1 MSILKIEGLTKHY
14 VRGFRREK
22 VRALEDLHLEV
33 EKGEIF
39 GFLGPNGAGKTTTI
53 KLLLRLIFPTRGKAW
68 IQGKP
73 IEDRASRQRV
83 GYMPE
88 NPYFYRF
95 LTGEEFL
102 QFFGRLNG
110 LSKSAMTKKTT
121 ELIRLVGLEQ
131 AARMR
136 IGEYSRGM
144 VQRIGLAQAMLKDPQ
159 IILLDEP
166 LSGLDPIGRAEVRDF
181 ILKLRERGTTIFFCS
196 HILSDVE
203 SICERVAI
211 LNRGR
216 LLRTG
221 SISELMSSGRST
233 FEVAVRDHTPADTE
247 SFRSLATEHWEHGGV
262 LHLRLEDE
270 GKVKEFL
277 AKIPSTGAT
286 LLSLN
291 ERRESLESYFMRV
304 IGEATE
310 N

>member
-1 MSILKIEGLTKHY
+1 MPTLRIEGLTKHY
-14 VRGFRREK
+14 ARGFRREK

-68 IQGKP
+68 ILDRP
-73 IEDRASRQRV
+73 VEDRASRQHV

-95 LTGEEFL
+95 LSGEEFL
-102 QFFGRLNG
+102 RFYGKLNG
-110 LSKSAMTKKTT
+110 ISSPALSRKIA
-121 ELIRLVGLEQ
+121 ELIRLVGLQ
-131 AARMR
+131 HAARMR

-144 VQRIGLAQAMLKDPQ
+144 VQRIGLAQAMIKDPH

-221 SISELMSSGRST
+221 GISELMRAGRSS
-233 FEVAVRDHTPADTE
+233 FEAAVRNHTPAAAAAL
-247 SFRSLATEHWEHGGV
+247 SALASEHWEHGGV
-262 LHLRLEDE
+262 LHLRLDDE
-270 GKVKEFL
+270 AKVNEFL
-277 AKIPSTGAT
+277 ARVQSAGAS
-286 LLSLN
+286 LLSLQ
-291 ERRESLESYFMRV
+291 ERRESLESYFVRV
-304 IGEATE
+304 IGEATQ

>member
-1 MSILKIEGLTKHY
+1 MSMLLIEGLTKHFT
-14 VRGFRREK
+14 RGFRREK
-22 VRALEDLHLEV
+22 VRALEDLDLEV
-33 EKGEIF
+33 NEGEIF

-68 IQGKP
+68 IMGKP
-73 IEDRASRQRV
+73 IEERASRQGV

-102 QFFGRLNG
+102 HFYGRLNG
-110 LSKSAMTKKTT
+110 LNSSATKRRATD
-121 ELIRLVGLEQ
+121 LIRLVGLEG
-131 AARMR
+131 AARVR

-221 SISELMSSGRST
+221 SIGELMQSGRST
-233 FEVAVRDHTPADTE
+233 YEAAIRDCVPGDAE
-247 SFRSLATEHWEHGGV
+247 SFQAVASEYWEHGGV
-262 LHLRLEDE
+262 LHLRLDDE
-270 GKVKEFL
+270 AKVKQLL
-277 AKIPSTGAT
+277 AKIQPTGAT